1 LDGHGSRFDLE
12 FLECINSE
20 EIKWHV
26 NIGLPYGTSY
36 WQVGDSTEQN
46 GCFKMALSKAKQ
58 ELVTKKND
66 AGLSFEINKTVKD
79 SVKVSFA
86 RVQHNQKAVLHRGWG
101 PRALNM
107 NVLLHPEIMASKPA
121 SSDET
126 PEILNALTSSLPAS
140 ELNLTEGLAGT
151 LVQRIVIETNKEAH
165 LKGMSIADSTKKRHE
180 TAKKNLENHE
190 KRCTAGLLAS
200 SGQFSLGLEVLQHQR
215 DAKQIEE
222 EK

>member
-1 LDGHGSRFDLE
+1 
-12 FLECINSE
+12 
-20 EIKWHV
+20 
-26 NIGLPYGTSY
+26 
-36 WQVGDSTEQN
+36 
-46 GCFKMALSKAKQ
+46 
-58 ELVTKKND
+58 
-66 AGLSFEINKTVKD
+66 
-79 SVKVSFA
+79 
-86 RVQHNQKAVLHRGWG
+86 
-101 PRALNM
+101 M

-126 PEILNALTSSLPAS
+126 PETLNALTSSLPAS

-151 LVQRIVIETNKEAH
+151 LVQRIVIETNKEAR
-165 LKGMSIADSTKKRHE
+165 LKGMSIADITKNRHE

-222 EK
+222 EKKRQKAIRAKDIYDVLLAKVKAIREKNLPAENGRWQS